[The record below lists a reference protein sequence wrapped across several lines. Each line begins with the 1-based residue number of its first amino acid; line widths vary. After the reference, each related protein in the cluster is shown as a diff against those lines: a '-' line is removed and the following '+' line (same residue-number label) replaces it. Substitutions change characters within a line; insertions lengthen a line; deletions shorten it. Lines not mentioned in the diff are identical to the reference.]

1 MDLGL
6 RGKVALITGASKGIG
21 LAVAEELAREGAH
34 VSICARGKDALE
46 SAARA
51 LRTLGV
57 SVVALPAD
65 VTRVDDVQRVVD
77 ETVRQL
83 GRVDI
88 LVNNAG
94 DAVSGANVETTDERW
109 LATIDVNLLSAVRF
123 ARAVVPHMR
132 RQGGGRIINMS
143 SGLGRTPSVILMDYS
158 SAKAAML
165 AFSKAL
171 SFELGADGILVNSVS
186 PMLIHSPGM
195 ERSADASVGLFGAN
209 RAQVYE
215 NFANQFTALKR
226 VGRADEVAGL
236 VVFLASERAS
246 FITGSVFD
254 VDGGTQKSI

>member
-6 RGKVALITGASKGIG
+6 RGKVALITGGSKGIG
-21 LAVAEELAREGAH
+21 LAIAEELAREGAH
-34 VSICARGKDALE
+34 VSICARGRDGLE
-46 SAARA
+46 AAVRA
-51 LRTLGV
+51 LLPLGS

-65 VTRVDDVQRVVD
+65 VTRVADVQRVVD

-83 GRVDI
+83 GRIDI

-94 DAVSGANVETTDERW
+94 DAVSGANVDTTDERW
-109 LATIDVNLLSAVRF
+109 LATIDLNLLSAVRF
-123 ARAVVPHMR
+123 ARAVTPHMR
-132 RQGGGRIINMS
+132 RQGGGRIINIS
-143 SGLGRTPSVILMDYS
+143 SGLGRTPNVMLMDYS
-158 SAKAAML
+158 SAKAALL
-165 AFSKAL
+165 AFSKSL
-171 SFELGADGILVNSVS
+171 SFELGADGILVNSVA

-195 ERSADASVGLFGAN
+195 ERSADANVGLFGAN
-209 RAQVYE
+209 RERVYE

-236 VVFLASERAS
+236 VAFLASERAS

>member
-1 MDLGL
+1 MELGL

-34 VSICARGKDALE
+34 VSLCARGREALE
-46 SAARA
+46 TAAESLRRFGARVLA
-51 LRTLGV
+51 LQ
-57 SVVALPAD
+57 AD
-65 VTRVDDVQRVVD
+65 VTQAGDVQRVVD
-77 ETVRQL
+77 ATARELKRI
-83 GRVDI
+83 DI

-94 DAVSGANVETTDERW
+94 DAVSGATVESSDERW
-109 LATIDVNLLSAVRF
+109 LTTLDVNLLSAVRF
-123 ARAVVPHMR
+123 AREVAPHMR

-171 SFELGADGILVNSVS
+171 SFELGPDNILVNCVA

-195 ERSADASVGLFGAN
+195 ERSADANVGIFGGD

-215 NFANQFTALKR
+215 NLAHQYTALKR
-226 VGRADEVAGL
+226 MGRADEVAGL
-236 VVFLASERAS
+236 VAFLASQRAS

-254 VDGGTQKSI
+254 VDGGAQKSI